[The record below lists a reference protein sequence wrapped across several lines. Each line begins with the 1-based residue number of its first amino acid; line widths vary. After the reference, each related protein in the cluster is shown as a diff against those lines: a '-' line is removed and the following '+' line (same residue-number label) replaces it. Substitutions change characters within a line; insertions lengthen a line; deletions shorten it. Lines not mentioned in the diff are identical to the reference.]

1 MKQHQDMD
9 NLKGLT
15 EKEVPLLQ
23 RQYGK
28 NLFTNKH
35 SFRFVQA
42 IVSTVKEPMFL
53 ILTVACASYFILGQ
67 RSEGLMMLA
76 AIVFVTAISL
86 YQEGRS
92 SKALRALQDLTA
104 PKVMVIRDG
113 TRVLISSDDLVPGD
127 VMLLEEGAKVPAD
140 AFILNANDLS
150 VNESIIT
157 GESLPVDK
165 STNTFI
171 YQGTTINSGKCYAQ
185 VTATGNRTELGKIGK
200 AVADIKQP
208 KTRLQQQTDKLVQNL
223 ALFGF
228 IGFAVI
234 FFVNY
239 WHSREIVTSILL
251 GLTLAM
257 AAIPE
262 EIPVAFSSFMALGAY
277 HMARHGIIT
286 RQPQT
291 VEHLG
296 AVSVVCLDKTGTI
309 TENNMQVKII
319 YAFPQAYLIEA
330 DKPKQLNEH
339 EQRLAKDILFYA
351 TLASEQQPFDAMEK
365 AILQCYEAF
374 EENQVRQWKMS
385 FEYPLQGQPPMMTHV
400 YTISNMTIA
409 AAKGA
414 TERILKVC
422 RLPDDVVLKVNEQ
435 VHALAAKGHRVIGV
449 ASAVHLEGDLP
460 QHQDDFNWKFEGL
473 LALYDP
479 PKKNI
484 APVFKKL
491 SAAKI
496 KLKLLTGDYP
506 ETAINIARETGMLQ
520 EQHYISGKQV
530 GNMQEGELEQ
540 VVQTTHVFAR
550 MYPSAKLKVV
560 NALKTNGE
568 VVAMIG
574 DGVNDSPALKA
585 AHIGIAMG
593 MGGTEMAR
601 EAADLIFTD
610 DNLAH
615 LTSAI
620 HQGRKVYTNLK
631 KAIRYIISIHIPII
645 LTASLPLLFGWVYP
659 TIFTPIHV
667 IFLELIMGPT
677 CSIFYEKEP
686 VTADVMRQPPQN
698 RSTGLFSRQ
707 ETFISILQG
716 LMITGGILGLYYFFM
731 HQSTGL
737 QKTRT
742 IVFTTFI
749 CANIFLTFVNRSFTE
764 TIVKTIRYKN
774 PLAPVVVIISICFLT
789 AILTIPYIRSLFGLT
804 ALSLLEFMICLGTAF
819 FTVFWFEGYKSSLKE
834 G

>member
-1 MKQHQDMD
+1 MD

-319 YAFPQAYLIEA
+319 YAYPQAYLIEA
-330 DKPKQLNEH
+330 DK
-339 EQRLAKDILFYA
+339 
-351 TLASEQQPFDAMEK
+351 
-365 AILQCYEAF
+365 
-374 EENQVRQWKMS
+374 
-385 FEYPLQGQPPMMTHV
+385 
-400 YTISNMTIA
+400 
-409 AAKGA
+409 
-414 TERILKVC
+414 
-422 RLPDDVVLKVNEQ
+422 
-435 VHALAAKGHRVIGV
+435 
-449 ASAVHLEGDLP
+449 
-460 QHQDDFNWKFEGL
+460 
-473 LALYDP
+473 
-479 PKKNI
+479 
-484 APVFKKL
+484 
-491 SAAKI
+491 
-496 KLKLLTGDYP
+496 
-506 ETAINIARETGMLQ
+506 
-520 EQHYISGKQV
+520 
-530 GNMQEGELEQ
+530 
-540 VVQTTHVFAR
+540 
-550 MYPSAKLKVV
+550 
-560 NALKTNGE
+560 
-568 VVAMIG
+568 
-574 DGVNDSPALKA
+574 
-585 AHIGIAMG
+585 
-593 MGGTEMAR
+593 
-601 EAADLIFTD
+601 
-610 DNLAH
+610 
-615 LTSAI
+615 
-620 HQGRKVYTNLK
+620 
-631 KAIRYIISIHIPII
+631 
-645 LTASLPLLFGWVYP
+645 
-659 TIFTPIHV
+659 
-667 IFLELIMGPT
+667 
-677 CSIFYEKEP
+677 
-686 VTADVMRQPPQN
+686 
-698 RSTGLFSRQ
+698 
-707 ETFISILQG
+707 
-716 LMITGGILGLYYFFM
+716 
-731 HQSTGL
+731 
-737 QKTRT
+737 
-742 IVFTTFI
+742 
-749 CANIFLTFVNRSFTE
+749 
-764 TIVKTIRYKN
+764 
-774 PLAPVVVIISICFLT
+774 
-789 AILTIPYIRSLFGLT
+789 
-804 ALSLLEFMICLGTAF
+804 
-819 FTVFWFEGYKSSLKE
+819 
-834 G
+834 